1 MLCEQTKSC
10 EDGVLTEYL
19 RLLHAFANRDSCKH
33 DHVTQKREW
42 ELNDKD
48 RATIDGW
55 AQQKQGSIVLGRV
68 ITGAPGD
75 TTIKEFCDFL
85 METVPIIRVNAIKIE
100 DKELP
105 SIQVM
110 DNVFFSAL
118 PREKLLPVF
127 LESLD
132 LAVGGTPVV
141 EKDVSDILA
150 TIDIP
155 VELKLYVATQCP
167 HCPGVVRSMMHLAA
181 ACSQIHLHVIDGTWF
196 DGAAAR
202 DEVLSA
208 PCLILDND
216 FRWTGSVSMKEVA
229 QVAAGRD
236 PALLGTDS
244 LRSILENGNAQWI
257 YEKIKAHGA
266 IFPGF
271 VGLLNHE
278 IWSVR
283 LGAMVVV
290 EELAQEV
297 PALALQLVP
306 LVLPLFED
314 ADITVK
320 GDLLYALGEVGDAS
334 VADIIATMMESFDD
348 EDLMEAARDAL
359 SAIEERN

>member
-1 MLCEQTKSC
+1 M
-10 EDGVLTEYL
+10 
-19 RLLHAFANRDSCKH
+19 
-33 DHVTQKREW
+33 
-42 ELNDKD
+42 NDKD

-55 AQQKQGSIVLGRV
+55 AQQKQGSIVLGQV
-68 ITGAPGD
+68 ITETSGD
-75 TTIKEFCDFL
+75 ATIKQFCDVL
-85 METVPIIRVNAIKIE
+85 METVPFIKTNAIKIE
-100 DKELP
+100 KKELP

-118 PREKLLPVF
+118 PGEKLLAVF

-132 LAVGGTPVV
+132 LAMGGAAVI

-150 TIDIP
+150 AIDIP
-155 VELKLYVATQCP
+155 VTLKLYVATQCP
-167 HCPGVVRSMMHLAA
+167 HCPGVVRSMMHMAA

-202 DEVLSA
+202 DGVLSA

-216 FRWTGSVSMKEVA
+216 FRWTGAVSMKEVA
-229 QVAAGRD
+229 QVAARRD

-244 LRSILENGNAQWI
+244 LRSILEDGNAQWI
-257 YEKIKAHGA
+257 CEKIKAHGA
-266 IFPGF
+266 FFSGF

-290 EELAQEV
+290 EELAQED

-314 ADITVK
+314 ADVTVK

-334 VADIIATMMESFDD
+334 VADIIGGMMETFDD
-348 EDLMEAARDAL
+348 EDLMEAAKDAL